1 MGGAIALVKEGDI
14 IKINIPENQLQL
26 MVSDE
31 ELAERKKNWKAK
43 KPEITTGYLAR
54 YASLVTSAE
63 RGAILE
69 VPRNNETDISDRAE

>member
-1 MGGAIALVKEGDI
+1 
-14 IKINIPENQLQL
+14 

>member
-1 MGGAIALVKEGDI
+1 
-14 IKINIPENQLQL
+14 
-26 MVSDE
+26 MVSEE
-31 ELAERKKNWKAK
+31 ELAERKKNWKPK